1 MSDPDPHDSVE
12 TVMIVDDDVIVR
24 TAIAEYLRTCGFRVI
39 EAVHAEEGQTVL
51 QSDAMRVDI
60 VLSAVAMRE
69 GVDGFALLRWVH
81 EHRPDV
87 EVVLAGTPG
96 RAAHAAAEL
105 CDSGPMLARPYD
117 PQLVLDRIRR
127 MLMARKPPKKD
138 E

>member
-1 MSDPDPHDSVE
+1 MSDPDPHDPVE

-39 EAVHAEEGQTVL
+39 EAVHAEEAQTVL

-60 VLSAVAMRE
+60 VLSAVAMRQ
-69 GVDGFALLRWVH
+69 GGDGFELLRWVH

-105 CDSGPMLARPYD
+105 CDSGPTLARPYD
-117 PQLVLDRIRR
+117 PQLVLDRIKR
-127 MLMARKPPKKD
+127 MLVARKPRNAD
-138 E
+138 G